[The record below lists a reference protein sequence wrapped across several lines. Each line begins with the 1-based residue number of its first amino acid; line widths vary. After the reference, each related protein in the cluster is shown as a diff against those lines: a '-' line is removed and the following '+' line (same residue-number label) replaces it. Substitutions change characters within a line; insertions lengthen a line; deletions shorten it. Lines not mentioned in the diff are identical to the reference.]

1 MNLWMIWFRHSCR
14 RRSLERLL
22 ILSIGLLIAGCFSAT
37 DASWLQQEG
46 VDVIHYDVDLTVD
59 AARLR
64 IEGVAS
70 LTLVRE
76 TEVQEVNLGLNGP
89 RIDSAFVDGVRVS
102 HISRSGRHFTIPLDT
117 DRDTL
122 QVTIHYQGSPRDG
135 LYAGQHAGYRIV
147 YTDGWPDRAGGW
159 LPGVHNPADPATFDL
174 TLRYDSSLTAVG
186 SGRLVYT
193 EAGVSQWTLSS
204 PTPVYTFAFALG
216 HFTIPL
222 DTDRDTLQV
231 TIHYQGSPRD
241 GLYAGQHAGYR
252 IVYTDGWP
260 DRAGGWLPGV
270 HNPADPA
277 TFDLTLRYDSSLTAV
292 GSGRLVYTEAGVSQW
307 TLSSPTPVYTF
318 AFALAPFE
326 HVRDESGAL
335 PVVHFAVPPDIRKAT
350 YGLRRTHD
358 VIAFFERLL
367 GPYPYD
373 HFTTVQVPFEFA
385 GMENAATPF
394 FSTSLYGSDMLEE
407 VLVHEVAHQW
417 IGNDL
422 TIADWTELWLSEGI
436 TTYLTTLFYEFA
448 DGADRANE
456 MRADFSSIDSGIGRP
471 LVPDRIDSPDEML
484 TWLVYRKGASVM
496 HLLRLK
502 LGDDVFFETLRQW
515 YLDHRG
521 RPATTTSLKDYFEA
535 GSDESLDGFFDFW
548 VYNAALPRL
557 VTRWDPDSGM
567 ISWHIN
573 GDQGLLEDVP
583 FQIELSTADGTW
595 FVEAGEGAVAVE
607 STEAPAVRPVGV
619 TMIVE
624 TE

>member
-59 AARLR
+59 AARFR

-102 HISRSGRHFTIPLDT
+102 HISRSGR
-117 DRDTL
+117 
-122 QVTIHYQGSPRDG
+122 
-135 LYAGQHAGYRIV
+135 
-147 YTDGWPDRAGGW
+147 
-159 LPGVHNPADPATFDL
+159 
-174 TLRYDSSLTAVG
+174 
-186 SGRLVYT
+186 
-193 EAGVSQWTLSS
+193 
-204 PTPVYTFAFALG
+204 